1 MTITDESV
9 TVEIPALDSVIK
21 DLSEARVEAKLEI
34 VAGDTFLTPWT
45 DTANIEIPVEVSAV
59 VENVQ
64 DETESKPSIDIK
76 IVEEKDQKVEKPEIK
91 VTSKFGKALT
101 EFGPGSMMSGAAK
114 TQYFKVT
121 KGNEKEYL
129 KKAKEVTK
137 DAELT
142 DKGIWFPSVELKFAF
157 VKRI

>member
-1 MTITDESV
+1 MSN
-9 TVEIPALDSVIK
+9 EIQLLK
-21 DLSEARVEAKLEI
+21 KNL
-34 VAGDTFLTPWT
+34 
-45 DTANIEIPVEVSAV
+45 
-59 VENVQ
+59 
-64 DETESKPSIDIK
+64 
-76 IVEEKDQKVEKPEIK
+76 
-91 VTSKFGKALT
+91 
-101 EFGPGSMMSGAAK
+101 
-114 TQYFKVT
+114 T